1 MKFNITQPNKDLASK
16 LQERIDNL
24 TKPKGSLGVLEELA
38 VQIGCVQN
46 TLRPKLSN
54 PHHILFAADHG
65 IADEGVSPAPK
76 AVTHQMLANFWTG
89 GGGINFLC
97 RQHGFKLV
105 LVDAGVDCVF
115 SEDTPIIHKKIRKGT
130 RNFLYESA
138 MTAEEMELALN
149 EGAEQVKKA
158 HQKGCNVI
166 SFGEM
171 GIANTSASAMWTH
184 FFTSIPLEQCV
195 GAGCDHTGGII
206 QHKLA
211 VLARAKENYKGDG
224 TPKDVIVYFGGYEMV
239 MVVGAMLKAAEL
251 KMLILVDG
259 FIMSACLL
267 AAKKLYPLVQ
277 EYAIFGHQGEEAGH
291 QLLLNYLGANPLLNL
306 GLRLGEGTGAVCA
319 YPLVESAVRMLNEMV
334 TFEEMKVSKYFE

>member
-1 MKFNITQPNKDLASK
+1 MKFNITPPNKELRRK

-24 TKPKGSLGVLEELA
+24 TKPKGSLGLLEELA

-54 PHHILFAADHG
+54 PHHILFASDHG

-76 AVTHQMLANFWTG
+76 SVTYEMLANFWSG

-97 RQHGFKLV
+97 RQHGFQLQ
-105 LVDAGVDCVF
+105 LVDAGVDYDF
-115 SEDTPIIHKKIRKGT
+115 TEDTPIIHKKIRKGT

-138 MTAEEMELALN
+138 MTAEEMEIALN
-149 EGAEQVKKA
+149 EGAEQVELA
-158 HQKGCNVI
+158 FQKGCNVI

-184 FFTSIPLEQCV
+184 FFTGIPLEQCV
-195 GAGCDHTGGII
+195 GAGCDHTGGIVG
-206 QHKLA
+206 HKLS
-211 VLARAKENYKGDG
+211 VLARAKENYKGNRNATD
-224 TPKDVIVYFGGYEMV
+224 ILAYFGGYEMV
-239 MVVGAMLKAAEL
+239 MTVGAMLKSAEL

-267 AAKKLYPLVQ
+267 GAKKLCPLVQ
-277 EYAIFGHQGEEAGH
+277 EYAILGHQGEEAGH
-291 QLLLNYLGANPLLNL
+291 RLLLEYLGAKPLLHL

-319 YPLVESAVRMLNEMV
+319 YPLVQSAVNMLNEMV
-334 TFEEMKVSKYFE
+334 TFEEMKVSKYF

>member
-1 MKFNITQPNKDLASK
+1 MKFNITQPNKDLTSK
-16 LQERIDNL
+16 LQKRIDNL

-65 IADEGVSPAPK
+65 IVDEGVSPAPK
-76 AVTHQMLANFWTG
+76 AVTRQMLANFWTG

-97 RQHGFKLV
+97 RQHGSELV
-105 LVDAGVDCVF
+105 LVDAGVDCDF
-115 SEDTPIIHKKIRKGT
+115 AENTPIIHKKIRRGT

-158 HQKGCNVI
+158 HQKGCNII

-184 FFTSIPLEQCV
+184 FFTDIPLEQCV

-206 QHKLA
+206 QRKLA
-211 VLARAKENYKGDG
+211 VLGRAKENYKGNG
-224 TPKDVIVYFGGYEMV
+224 TPKDIIAYFGGYEMV
-239 MVVGAMLKAAEL
+239 MTIGAMLKAAEL
-251 KMLILVDG
+251 KMLILIDG

-291 QLLLNYLGANPLLNL
+291 QLLLKYLGAKPLLNL

-319 YPLVESAVRMLNEMV
+319 YPLIESAVRMLNEMV

>member
-1 MKFNITQPNKDLASK
+1 MKFQITPPDKALIPK

-24 TKPKGSLGVLEELA
+24 TKPKGSLGILEELA
-38 VQIGCVQN
+38 VQIGCVQG
-46 TLRPKLSN
+46 TLQPKLRN

-97 RQHGFKLV
+97 RQHRFQLQ
-105 LVDAGVDCVF
+105 LVDSGVDCDF
-115 SEDTPIIHKKIRKGT
+115 AEDTPIIHKKIRKGT
-130 RNFLYESA
+130 RNFLYEPA
-138 MTAEEMELALN
+138 MTAEEMELAIN
-149 EGAEQVKKA
+149 EGAKQVEEA
-158 HQKGCNVI
+158 FQKGCNVI

-184 FFTSIPLEQCV
+184 FFTGVPLEQCV
-195 GAGCDHTGGII
+195 GAGCDHTGEII
-206 QHKLA
+206 RHKLA
-211 VLARAKENYKGDG
+211 VLVQAKINYEGDG
-224 TPKDVIVYFGGYEMV
+224 STTGILAYFGGYEMV
-239 MVVGAMLKAAEL
+239 MTVGAMLKAAEL

-267 AAKKLYPLVQ
+267 GAKKLYPLVQ
-277 EYAIFGHQGEEAGH
+277 EYAIFGHKGNEAGH
-291 QLLLNYLGANPLLNL
+291 QLLLEYLGAKPLLHL

-319 YPLVESAVRMLNEMV
+319 YPLVESAVNMLNEMV
-334 TFEEMKVSKYFE
+334 TFEEMQVSKYF